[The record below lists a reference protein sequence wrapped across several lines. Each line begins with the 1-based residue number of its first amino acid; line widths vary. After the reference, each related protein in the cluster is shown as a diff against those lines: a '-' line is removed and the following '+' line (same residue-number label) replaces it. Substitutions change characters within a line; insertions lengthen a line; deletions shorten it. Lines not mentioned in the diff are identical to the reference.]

1 MTPIQALSLPIILD
15 GKDVI
20 GQGKTG
26 SGKTAAF
33 GLGVLQNLRVKRFRV
48 QSLVLC
54 PTRELAD
61 QVAKEIRTLARGI
74 HNIKVLTLCGGMP
87 MGPQIGSL
95 EHGAHILV
103 GTPGRILDHLERE
116 RIDLS
121 ELNTLVLDEADRMLE
136 MGFQDALDAVIEA
149 APKDRQTLL
158 FSATFPKQ
166 IKSVADRIMNNPEM
180 VKVES
185 THDHSSIQQHF
196 YKVEGTE
203 ARDDALELMLLHH
216 QPESA
221 VVFCNTKKEVQNVND
236 ELSHRGF
243 SVIELHGDMEQRE
256 RDQALVQFS
265 NKTISILVATDV
277 AARGLDVDNLDAVF
291 NFELSRDPE
300 VHVHRIGRTGRAG
313 SKGVAISFFSEKEMH
328 RVAQI
333 DEYMDMPIEPS
344 QLPAKPIAKPYY
356 SNMVTIQ
363 IDGGQSVVA
372 VNNQFSGGRDNRP
385 FKQVPANYIAIFISN
400 GYMNMLHA
408 VSFIKN
414 QYFYFIKVNG
424 TLSVHVDQT
433 AWGCHKNIYAFNKT
447 IFLVL
452 MLCST
457 LSCLAIL
464 KYTYTASVVLVVQEA
479 KVSQLASLAKKRCT
493 VLLKLMICQNLFTN
507 RLATSTVESF
517 SFDTTLFKLSNQLS
531 GTVFSLDKDKRLV
544 PLTISD
550 HVA

>member
-1 MTPIQALSLPIILD
+1 MSTSKFSSIALKPELLNTLDSLGYTEMTPIQALSLPTILD

-103 GTPGRILDHLERE
+103 GTPGRILDHLERD

-185 THDHSSIQQHF
+185 THDHSSIQQYF

-363 IDGGQSVVA
+363 IDGGKKAKLRAGDILGALTGQGGIDGKSVGKINLFAMRAYVA
-372 VNNQFSGGRDNRP
+372 VERSVSKKALGKIESGKMKGRQFRAR
-385 FKQVPANYIAIFISN
+385 
-400 GYMNMLHA
+400 
-408 VSFIKN
+408 
-414 QYFYFIKVNG
+414 
-424 TLSVHVDQT
+424 
-433 AWGCHKNIYAFNKT
+433 
-447 IFLVL
+447 
-452 MLCST
+452 
-457 LSCLAIL
+457 IL
-464 KYTYTASVVLVVQEA
+464 K
-479 KVSQLASLAKKRCT
+479 
-493 VLLKLMICQNLFTN
+493 
-507 RLATSTVESF
+507 
-517 SFDTTLFKLSNQLS
+517 
-531 GTVFSLDKDKRLV
+531 
-544 PLTISD
+544 
-550 HVA
+550 

>member
-1 MTPIQALSLPIILD
+1 MSTSKFSSIALKPELLNTLDSLGYTEMTPIQALSLPTILD

-33 GLGVLQNLRVKRFRV
+33 GLGLLQNLRVKRFRV

-185 THDHSSIQQHF
+185 THDHSSIQQYF

-363 IDGGQSVVA
+363 IDGGKKAKLRAGDILGALTGQGGIDGKSVGKINLFAMRAYVA
-372 VNNQFSGGRDNRP
+372 VERSMAKKALGKIESGKMKGRQFRAR
-385 FKQVPANYIAIFISN
+385 
-400 GYMNMLHA
+400 
-408 VSFIKN
+408 
-414 QYFYFIKVNG
+414 
-424 TLSVHVDQT
+424 
-433 AWGCHKNIYAFNKT
+433 
-447 IFLVL
+447 
-452 MLCST
+452 
-457 LSCLAIL
+457 IL
-464 KYTYTASVVLVVQEA
+464 K
-479 KVSQLASLAKKRCT
+479 
-493 VLLKLMICQNLFTN
+493 
-507 RLATSTVESF
+507 
-517 SFDTTLFKLSNQLS
+517 
-531 GTVFSLDKDKRLV
+531 
-544 PLTISD
+544 
-550 HVA
+550 

>member
-1 MTPIQALSLPIILD
+1 MTPIQALSLPSILA

-103 GTPGRILDHLERE
+103 GTPGRILDHLEKD

-149 APKDRQTLL
+149 APKQRQTLL

-166 IKSVADRIMNNPEM
+166 IKSVADRIMQNPEM

-196 YKVEGTE
+196 YKLEGTE
-203 ARDDALELMLLHH
+203 ARDDALELLLLHH

-243 SVIELHGDMEQRE
+243 SVTELHGDMEQRE

-313 SKGVAISFFSEKEMH
+313 GKGVACSFFSEKEMH

-344 QLPAKPIAKPYY
+344 TLPEKPNAKPYQ

-363 IDGGQSVVA
+363 IDGGKKAKLRAGDILGALTGQGGIDGKSVGKINLSAMRAYVA
-372 VNNQFSGGRDNRP
+372 IE
-385 FKQVPANYIAIFISN
+385 K
-400 GYMNMLHA
+400 
-408 VSFIKN
+408 
-414 QYFYFIKVNG
+414 
-424 TLSVHVDQT
+424 
-433 AWGCHKNIYAFNKT
+433 
-447 IFLVL
+447 
-452 MLCST
+452 
-457 LSCLAIL
+457 
-464 KYTYTASVVLVVQEA
+464 
-479 KVSQLASLAKKRCT
+479 SLAKKALNKIESGKMKGRQFRARI
-493 VLLKLMICQNLFTN
+493 LK
-507 RLATSTVESF
+507 
-517 SFDTTLFKLSNQLS
+517 
-531 GTVFSLDKDKRLV
+531 
-544 PLTISD
+544 
-550 HVA
+550 